1 MCYQNITSHY
11 KAIMLFSSMVGQTND
26 NDFLLRLLD
35 KPLVEQTSDA
45 QNVLSF
51 LMVFWGE
58 GGGGTCDV
66 KACLAGSTSGECQ
79 DEVPEAMLPVNQ
91 IRCHLKYRV
100 AVRL

>member
-11 KAIMLFSSMVGQTND
+11 KAIMLFSSMVSQTND

-51 LMVFWGE
+51 LMVFGGR
-58 GGGGTCDV
+58 GGGVHVMSKHAWQEVHQENVRMKYQKQC
-66 KACLAGSTSGECQ
+66 CQ
-79 DEVPEAMLPVNQ
+79 L
-91 IRCHLKYRV
+91 IK
-100 AVRL
+100 